1 MRRTGWIF
9 LVILCSA
16 GFLLSQSSN
25 SPMNSG
31 QSMRIT
37 GTVCQ
42 SSCVSRSG
50 DLATCDPTCTTKS
63 GEMVLVDDQGNVR
76 QISNQDMCKS
86 HLGKHVKVTAM
97 SGDTDPRS
105 SLRIME
111 LVDEY

>member
-1 MRRTGWIF
+1 
-9 LVILCSA
+9 
-16 GFLLSQSSN
+16 
-25 SPMNSG
+25 
-31 QSMRIT
+31 
-37 GTVCQ
+37 
-42 SSCVSRSG
+42 
-50 DLATCDPTCTTKS
+50 
-63 GEMVLVDDQGNVR
+63 MVLVDDQGNVR